1 MAFPLAKLEVNVPED
16 VLIAGEALFADG
28 AVQTLQE
35 VERHLWQ
42 ATIAGEWEIEIQITP
57 SKVKALSCTCET
69 FQQIG
74 ICEHTV
80 AGLLALR
87 RRLEEDRLRKE
98 ALRKEK
104 QARRAQTTSRLTI
117 NTILAEANQDD
128 LMAFIKE
135 YAKTNR
141 NFTLALKARFA
152 GQLNLENEGEQY
164 RLLLDAI
171 ILPGKD
177 KNDRLSPRSVQKL
190 VKMIREFSEQVE
202 QAILTRNWREA
213 ILILTTLLD
222 RTTSLTR
229 KVRGNPEKLQAAIE
243 SAYKLLA
250 TVRSQ
255 ELAPA
260 LGEKIWD
267 FGRRELR
274 KSVYGQQVALFASL
288 KRLLIE
294 FSKDTEQRKE
304 LLLLLEERLEKAEK
318 GSIYETELLICKW
331 QILEEDGQEETAQQL
346 LVDHLHN
353 GAFLEYAVRLAYEQG
368 HEDRAHH
375 LAQEGLAYVEDPQQ
389 RGILQE
395 WLLEL
400 AIDKNAQA
408 DILPLAEDRFFQTL
422 ELRYLDLLLEYG
434 TLEDLKPRKE
444 EMLGRIDQRAYSI
457 RKRDARAEVLFR
469 LGEPAELFQYIEDLQ
484 SLDLLSRYDRVLM
497 GLHPKEVKNLYRKLL
512 TQYLKDHFGRKPSQ
526 KVRRILDHLL
536 EIGQTE
542 FAHELIDRYRKHYKD
557 RHSLLEELDHFFT
570 PM

>member
-57 SKVKALSCTCET
+57 SKVKALSCTCQT
-69 FQQIG
+69 FQEIG

-87 RRLEEDRLRKE
+87 RRLEEERLRKE
-98 ALRKEK
+98 AIKKEK
-104 QARRAQTTSRLTI
+104 QARRAQTSSRLTI

-177 KNDRLSPRSVQKL
+177 KTDRLSPRSVQKL
-190 VKMIREFSEQVE
+190 VKMIREFSEQAE

-243 SAYKLLA
+243 SAYKLRA
-250 TVRSQ
+250 TVRAQ

-260 LGEKIWD
+260 LGGKIW
-267 FGRRELR
+267 
-274 KSVYGQQVALFASL
+274 
-288 KRLLIE
+288 
-294 FSKDTEQRKE
+294 
-304 LLLLLEERLEKAEK
+304 
-318 GSIYETELLICKW
+318 
-331 QILEEDGQEETAQQL
+331 
-346 LVDHLHN
+346 
-353 GAFLEYAVRLAYEQG
+353 
-368 HEDRAHH
+368 
-375 LAQEGLAYVEDPQQ
+375 
-389 RGILQE
+389 
-395 WLLEL
+395 
-400 AIDKNAQA
+400 
-408 DILPLAEDRFFQTL
+408 
-422 ELRYLDLLLEYG
+422 
-434 TLEDLKPRKE
+434 
-444 EMLGRIDQRAYSI
+444 
-457 RKRDARAEVLFR
+457 
-469 LGEPAELFQYIEDLQ
+469 
-484 SLDLLSRYDRVLM
+484 
-497 GLHPKEVKNLYRKLL
+497 
-512 TQYLKDHFGRKPSQ
+512 
-526 KVRRILDHLL
+526 
-536 EIGQTE
+536 
-542 FAHELIDRYRKHYKD
+542 
-557 RHSLLEELDHFFT
+557 
-570 PM
+570 